1 MEAILESV
9 TRPDSRG
16 RSQGTNV
23 GDVELSATASCTTS
37 HLVAVAAAA
46 AAGLEATTHAS
57 AEIAARGWTS
67 KARFSL
73 AILELWSD
81 IFGLRRVLLVIP
93 LEHKQVDP

>member
-1 MEAILESV
+1 MEAIFESV
-9 TRPDSRG
+9 TRPHSRG

-37 HLVAVAAAA
+37 HLVAIATA

-67 KARFSL
+67 KSRFSL